1 MGAENRCRVRF
12 GKQSGEGRALLETHE
27 LIFRG
32 DFRLVI
38 PLKEV
43 REAKAVGGELRV
55 KFPGGEAVFELGPLA
70 AKWADKILHPKSV
83 MEKLGIKPGVQATLI
98 SMQDAAF
105 EKDLAK
111 IATCS
116 KRLGRAC
123 ELIFFGAD
131 SSKQL
136 NRVPK
141 LAAALAPAGALWIV
155 YPKGQASI
163 RETEV
168 IAAGRAAGLVD
179 TKVVGFSPTHTALK
193 FVIPSARR

>member
-1 MGAENRCRVRF
+1 MGAETRCRVRF

-43 REAKAVGGELRV
+43 RGAKAVGGELRV
-55 KFPGGEAVFELGPLA
+55 KFPEGEAIFELGPLA

-83 MEKLGIKPGVQATLI
+83 MEKLGIKPGIQATLI

-105 EKDLAK
+105 ENDLAK

-116 KRLGRAC
+116 NRLGSAS

-131 SSKQL
+131 SKKQL
-136 NRVPK
+136 DRVPK